1 MAYHDADLSMAEP
14 LKTQFGAAIPRRL
27 SDEVARAFPAF
38 KRDAFLRDALRG
50 FDDLELL
57 DRGRHLGRVLAAH
70 LPAHFPAAVDIL
82 LATLPDERS
91 PEGGMASFYYL
102 PHTEFVRAFGLAHFD
117 DAMRALHAL
126 TQRFTGEFAIR
137 PFLEHHQAATLER
150 LHDWTRDP
158 SDHVRRLVSEGT
170 RPRLPWAPRLRAFQ
184 QDPTPVLALL
194 EKLRDDPALYVRR
207 SVANNLNDI
216 GKDHPGT
223 LVQTAREWLKDASPE
238 RQWVVQHALRSAVKR
253 GDPAALKALGY
264 GAASTLEVTT
274 HAITPRRPAIGG
286 RVVVECTLRNASRR
300 TQHVIV
306 DLIVHFV
313 KASGSTSP
321 KVFKLAVVDVA
332 AGQEVSVR
340 KTISLAQLSTR
351 THYAGKHRVELQ
363 LNGAVQALGTFTLTE

>member
-1 MAYHDADLSMAEP
+1 MAEP

-27 SDEVARAFPAF
+27 SDEITRAFPTF

-50 FDDLELL
+50 YDDLELL
-57 DRGRHLGRVLAAH
+57 DRGRHLGRVLSAH
-70 LPAHFPAAVDIL
+70 LPPHFPAAVDIL

-91 PEGGMASFYYL
+91 PDGGMASFYYL

-137 PFLEHHQAATLER
+137 PYLEHHQQATLER
-150 LHDWTRDP
+150 LHEWTRDP

-216 GKDHPGT
+216 GKDHPTT
-223 LVQTAREWLKDASPE
+223 LVRTASEWLKDASPD
-238 RQWVVQHALRSAVKR
+238 RRWVVQHALRSAVKR

-264 GAASTLEVTT
+264 GAASTLQVTK
-274 HAITPRRPAIGG
+274 HLIAPKRPAIGG
-286 RVVVECTLRNASRR
+286 RVVVECTLRNDARR
-300 TQHVIV
+300 AQRVIV

-313 KASGSTSP
+313 KANGGTSP

-363 LNGAVQALGTFTLTE
+363 MNGAVQALGTFTLTD

>member
-1 MAYHDADLSMAEP
+1 MAEP

-27 SDEVARAFPAF
+27 SDEITRAYPTF

-57 DRGRHLGRVLAAH
+57 DRGRHLGRVLSAH
-70 LPAHFPAAVDIL
+70 LPPHFPAAVDIL

-91 PEGGMASFYYL
+91 PDGGMASFYFL

-137 PFLEHHQAATLER
+137 PYLEHHQQATLER
-150 LHDWTRDP
+150 LHEWTRDP

-216 GKDHPGT
+216 GKDHPAA
-223 LVQTAREWLKDASPE
+223 LVQTASEWLKDASPD
-238 RQWVVQHALRSAVKR
+238 RRWVVQHALRSAVKR
-253 GDPAALKALGY
+253 GDQAALKTLGY
-264 GAASTLEVTT
+264 GAASTLEVTA
-274 HAITPRRPAIGG
+274 HAITPKRPAIGR

-300 TQHVIV
+300 TQQVIV

-313 KASGSTSP
+313 KANGSTSP

-363 LNGAVQALGTFTLTE
+363 MNGAVQALGTFTLTA